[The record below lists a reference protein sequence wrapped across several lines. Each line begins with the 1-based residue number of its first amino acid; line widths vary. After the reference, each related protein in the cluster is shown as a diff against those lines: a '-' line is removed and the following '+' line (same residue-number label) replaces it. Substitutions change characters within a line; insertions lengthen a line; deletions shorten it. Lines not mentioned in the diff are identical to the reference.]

1 MANTVAAI
9 SRLVGCSPA
18 TVSRAMNNS
27 GSVSPGVRAAVLRA
41 MRESNYVP
49 KSVKRRSQGAMMR
62 PTKGDLVEI
71 ILHRHTPTEEIT
83 LGTDGIEVGP
93 LHTFQDSFSKPR
105 RVATSFYRRMIDG
118 AVEELSRWSLRGV
131 LQLNSDLS
139 SQLLQREVDLPD
151 RCGVLLFGE
160 YSSDLSQ
167 FVACCHRPLVLVDIL
182 HDGWPD
188 SVVTDNVFGVSA
200 AFDHLYS
207 LGHRRIGFAG
217 KLDDVLAFA
226 ERFTGFR
233 MKMAEAGLAIN
244 PAWVHEGPNHIE
256 MTGNAV
262 QQILSQEPRPTAFM
276 CSNDCAALGVLR
288 AANNLGIKVPESL
301 SVVGF
306 DDEESASLVTPPLTT
321 VRVPVEQMGR
331 QAVRQL
337 MLQMNLID
345 GPAARGCRVRMIPD
359 LVVRQST
366 AAPPASSASDTSMA

>member
-1 MANTVAAI
+1 MAKTVAAI

-27 GSVSPGVRAAVLRA
+27 GSVSPAVRAAVLRA
-41 MRESNYVP
+41 MREANYVP
-49 KSVKRRSQGAMMR
+49 KSVKRRSQGVMIR
-62 PTKGDLVEI
+62 PTKGDLVEV

-83 LGTDGIEVGP
+83 LGSDGIEVGP
-93 LHTFQDSFSKPR
+93 LSAFDHSFSKPR

-118 AVEELSRWSLRGV
+118 AVEELSRWGLKGV
-131 LQLNSDLS
+131 LQFNDDLS
-139 SQLLQREVDLPD
+139 SHMLQKEVDLPD

-160 YSSDLSQ
+160 YSPDLPQ
-167 FVACCHRPLVLVDIL
+167 FVGCCHHPLVLVDIL

-188 SVVTDNVFGVSA
+188 VVVTDNIFGVSA

-217 KLDDVLAFA
+217 KLDGVLAFA
-226 ERFTGFR
+226 ERFVGFK

-256 MTGNAV
+256 MTGKAV
-262 QQILSQEPRPTAFM
+262 QQILSQQDRPTAFM

-288 AANNLGIKVPESL
+288 AANNLGIKVPENL

-306 DDEESASLVTPPLTT
+306 DDEETASLVTPALTT

-337 MLQMNLID
+337 MLQLNSID
-345 GPAARGCRVRMIPD
+345 GPSMRGCRVRMVPD
-359 LVVRQST
+359 LVIRQST
-366 AAPPASSASDTSMA
+366 APAAAVSAS